1 MFAQV
6 NERLSKMARDDEGI
20 RVGELSLQSNHRP
33 FLKATTIVICGIA
46 LLIDSGA
53 LNRSY
58 NYRRRSFPGDPK
70 QAVQEWLGLGLIA
83 AGIWFFA
90 TPEKSSSRSAS
101 FTG

>member
-1 MFAQV
+1 
-6 NERLSKMARDDEGI
+6 
-20 RVGELSLQSNHRP
+20 LQFNHRP

-46 LLIDSGA
+46 LLIESGA

-83 AGIWFFA
+83 AGIWFYRH
-90 TPEKSSSRSAS
+90 TREDPDRGDDR

>member
-1 MFAQV
+1 
-6 NERLSKMARDDEGI
+6 LS
-20 RVGELSLQSNHRP
+20 
-33 FLKATTIVICGIA
+33 

-83 AGIWFFA
+83 AGIWFYRH
-90 TPEKSSSRSAS
+90 TREDPDRGDDS

>member
-1 MFAQV
+1 
-6 NERLSKMARDDEGI
+6 
-20 RVGELSLQSNHRP
+20 LQSHHRP

-83 AGIWFFA
+83 AGIWFYRH
-90 TPEKSSSRSAS
+90 TREDPDRGDDR

>member
-1 MFAQV
+1 
-6 NERLSKMARDDEGI
+6 LS
-20 RVGELSLQSNHRP
+20 SQSNHRP

-58 NYRRRSFPGDPK
+58 NYRRRSFPEDPK

-83 AGIWFFA
+83 AGIWFYRH
-90 TPEKSSSRSAS
+90 TREDPDRGDDS